1 MDDPVL
7 YEQFITTIVGI
18 TTPRVLR
25 EIITYANTFRAL
37 LSSTSK
43 DFDSFIKNTHSSN
56 SARAANAKIL
66 IPAGAVIILQS
77 ILYELKDRERCH
89 ALPNEIMLAGLD
101 QAQITAI
108 RAQRS
113 LALHDAA
120 QDQLATLPVMTIPK
134 LTATNY
140 EAFHTAFVA
149 LATRTM
155 GTNGTTLD
163 YLTRTVDGNYDDP
176 WDSRS
181 AKLKAC
187 TALAGP
193 NFRRDREALYSLFV
207 QHVGTESIGSNIV
220 KQFKTSK
227 DGYRCYHAFEAH
239 FKNDAYLENKATI
252 ADQALQNAQYRGDRK
267 TFTMES
273 YYTVM
278 SNAFNDLSQSGAAHA
293 LNEQQKV
300 TKFENGLKDTTA
312 ISWSI
317 TAKNHWNSLPVADQ
331 TFDTYYNEFSKYMT
345 KFKTMSTPDAR
356 SSRISALDTTTR
368 RGGGCGRGGRYKG
381 RGGRGGRQFGR
392 GRGRF
397 GRGGRGRGYNPYS
410 MARDYT
416 NGNFS
421 PAAKIYNQD
430 EWYGLSPQQKQQVID
445 LKVEQGWINGQTP
458 PHGFVLN
465 NSGEATPSTRLVA
478 AVQQSIAGNPAN
490 APAMIQLPPP
500 PVGNAPVPPVI
511 STTSL
516 QAGASF
522 GKRGTR
528 NQPTDNSVS
537 NISMVS
543 INGQSYNG
551 AVYDSQGN
559 RLG

>member
-1 MDDPVL
+1 MDDPNL
-7 YEQFITTIVGI
+7 FEGFIRTIVGI
-18 TTPRVLR
+18 TTPRVLQ
-25 EIITYANTFRAL
+25 EILTFANTFRAL
-37 LSSTSK
+37 LASTSK
-43 DFDSFIKNTHSSN
+43 DLDSFIKNTHSSN
-56 SARAANAKIL
+56 SARANNAKIL
-66 IPAGAVIILQS
+66 IPAGAVVMLQS
-77 ILYELKDRERCH
+77 ILFELKDRERCN
-89 ALPNEIMLAGLD
+89 ALPNAVMLAGID
-101 QAQITAI
+101 NAQMTAI

-113 LALHDAA
+113 QALHDAA
-120 QDQLATLPVMTIPK
+120 QDKLATLPVMEVPK

-140 EAFHTAFVA
+140 EAFNTAFVA

-207 QHVGTESIGSNIV
+207 QHVGIESIGSNIV

-252 ADQALQNAQYRGDRK
+252 ADQALQNAQYRGERK

-278 SNAFNDLSQSGAAHA
+278 SNAFNDLSQSGPAHA

-317 TAKNHWNSLPVADQ
+317 TAKNHWNSLPVAQQ
-331 TFDTYYNEFSKYMT
+331 TFDSYYNEFSKYMT
-345 KFKTMSTPDAR
+345 KFKTMSTPDTR
-356 SSRISALDTTTR
+356 SSRISSMDTAPR
-368 RGGGCGRGGRYKG
+368 RGGGRGRGGRFKS
-381 RGGRGGRQFGR
+381 RGGRGGRHYGR
-392 GRGRF
+392 GRGRS
-397 GRGGRGRGYNPYS
+397 GRGGRGRGFNPYS
-410 MARDYT
+410 MTRDYS
-416 NGNFS
+416 NGTFR
-421 PAAKIYNQD
+421 PIAKIYHPD
-430 EWYGLSPQQKQQVID
+430 EWYALTPQQKQQVMD
-445 LKVEQGWINGQTP
+445 LKIEQGWINGQTP

-465 NSGEATPSTRLVA
+465 HNGEATPSTRLVA
-478 AVQQSIAGNPAN
+478 AVQQSIAGDTSN
-490 APAMIQLPPP
+490 APAMVQLPPP
-500 PVGNAPVPPVI
+500 PVGTAPVPPII
-511 STTSL
+511 STNST

-522 GKRGTR
+522 GRRGTR

-543 INGQSYNG
+543 INGQPYNG
-551 AVYDSQGN
+551 AIYDAQGT
-559 RLG
+559 RIV